1 MVGDGASGVA
11 LSRGGCA
18 QIADHL
24 DENHQKTAIMA
35 EVVCTLGR
43 LPTRAILNG
52 TQHRLPTPP
61 QRPTARTRIGYEH
74 VDRLLSYPQA
84 NNLSAWWQPI
94 HIAATNPRNGSA
106 SASRRAN
113 AGNIKAACRSTDK
126 PSNTQ
131 IRAPH
136 QHAQIFLNSHRVRQS
151 PPQCR
156 VQFSHTF
163 SNFESKT
170 LMFCGFR
177 GVFQDM
183 TGELRAKF
191 MEVSPVRVWAGE
203 RNT

>member
-1 MVGDGASGVA
+1 M
-11 LSRGGCA
+11 
-18 QIADHL
+18 
-24 DENHQKTAIMA
+24 
-35 EVVCTLGR
+35 GR
-43 LPTRAILNG
+43 LPTRAILTG

-74 VDRLLSYPQA
+74 ADRLLSYPQA

-94 HIAATNPRNGSA
+94 RIAATNPRNGSA

-113 AGNIKAACRSTDK
+113 AGNIKAAWQSRKGQATRRSGHHI
-126 PSNTQ
+126 NT
-131 IRAPH
+131 RRFFSTATGSGRVPH
-136 QHAQIFLNSHRVRQS
+136 NVACNS
-151 PPQCR
+151 P
-156 VQFSHTF
+156 TLF

-170 LMFCGFR
+170 LMFHGFW